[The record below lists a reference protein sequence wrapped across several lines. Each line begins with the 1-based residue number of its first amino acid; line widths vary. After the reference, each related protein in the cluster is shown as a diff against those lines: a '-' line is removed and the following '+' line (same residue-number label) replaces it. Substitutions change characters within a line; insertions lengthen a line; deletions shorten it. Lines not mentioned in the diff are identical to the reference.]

1 MAQRVVVTDD
11 LDGVGEATTVSF
23 SFEGQHLEIDLSKKN
38 RAAFE
43 KVLKPYLAAAR
54 RAGAGRGRSRHGVTS
69 RKSSNGR
76 RSAHRPDPA
85 AVREWAA
92 KNRLPVSTRGR
103 ISTDLIEQYLAAH

>member
-23 SFEGQHLEIDLSKKN
+23 SFEGQHLEIDLSKRN

-43 KVLKPYLAAAR
+43 KALKPYLDVAR
-54 RAGAGRGRSRHGVTS
+54 RAGTSRGRSRHGMTS

-76 RSAHRPDPA
+76 RPAHHPDPA
-85 AVREWAA
+85 VVREWAA

-103 ISTDLIEQYLAAH
+103 ISTDLLEQYLAAH